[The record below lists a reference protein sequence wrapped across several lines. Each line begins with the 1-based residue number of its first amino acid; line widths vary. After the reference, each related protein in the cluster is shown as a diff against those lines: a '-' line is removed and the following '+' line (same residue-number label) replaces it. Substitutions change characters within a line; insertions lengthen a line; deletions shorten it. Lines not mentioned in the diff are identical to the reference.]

1 MLASSIVNSPD
12 SLKFRVCGSK
22 LRSRIDPFLLHRRQ
36 TIPRRD
42 YFYKYSCL
50 IDDRIYNIDGL
61 HNAEGALRHFTEF
74 NEVLDFVE
82 TISTGDC
89 GS

>member
-1 MLASSIVNSPD
+1 MLAFSIVNSPH
-12 SLKFRVCGSK
+12 SLKFRMGGSK
-22 LRSRIDPFLLHRRQ
+22 LRSRIVPILLHRRQ

-42 YFYKYSCL
+42 HFHKCSCP
-50 IDDRIYNIDGL
+50 IDDRIYNIVGL
-61 HNAEGALRHFTEF
+61 HNAEGALRHFTGF